1 MSRLQTINVVK
12 SDYEMIRLMDIFIAR
27 GKKTK

>member
-12 SDYEMIRLMDIFIAR
+12 SDYEMDIFIAR